1 MDSMIKGL
9 FGNDDDDDNKAQ
21 DFISRYETGVPHE
34 GYTDDEAMQN
44 YQRVAQRADPEV
56 MGRASEQAFS
66 RMDPAQRQQM
76 AQMLQQQ
83 GGGQFQSGVSDDPRQ
98 MAGMV
103 SQLQRSNP
111 SGLASMFGGGGGGGG
126 GIGDAIGGL
135 LGGGGSGGS
144 GGGGGFPGGAMGK
157 MALGGIAAYAMKEMM
172 GGGGGGG
179 GNKRRRSI

>member
-9 FGNDDDDDNKAQ
+9 FGGDDDDDSKAQ
-21 DFISRYETGVPHE
+21 DFISRYETGAPHE
-34 GYTDDEAMQN
+34 GYSDDEAYQN
-44 YQRVAQRADPEV
+44 FQRVAQRADPET
-56 MGRASEQAFS
+56 MQRASEQAFA
-66 RMDPAQRQQM
+66 RMDPSQRMQM

-83 GGGQFQSGVSDDPRQ
+83 GGGQFPGGISDDPRQ

-103 SQLQRSNP
+103 SQLQRQNP
-111 SGLASMFGGGGGGGG
+111 GGLASIFGGGGGG

-135 LGGGGSGGS
+135 LGGGGGGS

-172 GGGGGGG
+172 GGGGGGDR
-179 GNKRRRSI
+179 RRRSI